1 MNHEELGKKVLEQVD
16 KWDDQNT
23 PVEQRI
29 SSLRQVRQG
38 ILDGAYPEILYPNY
52 YIDHLIEEYEE
63 QLRPENMKQVETSLM
78 QIQNI
83 TSMYFHDQ
91 QVNLPTQNTKLQD
104 QKKAYMM
111 LKTLL
116 ARVHTQLYPNGI

>member
-1 MNHEELGKKVLEQVD
+1 MNHEQLGTKVLEQVD
-16 KWDDQNT
+16 RWDEQGMPID
-23 PVEQRI
+23 QRI

-38 ILDGAYPEILYPNY
+38 ILDGVYPEILYPSY
-52 YIDHLIEEYEE
+52 YIDQLIEEYEE
-63 QLRPENMKQVETSLM
+63 QLRPENMKLADSALM

-91 QVNLPTQNTKLQD
+91 HVNMPTQNTKLQD

-116 ARVHTQLYPNGI
+116 ARVHTQLFPEGL

>member
-16 KWDDQNT
+16 KWEDQNT
-23 PVEQRI
+23 PIEQRI

-38 ILDGAYPEILYPNY
+38 ILDGVYPEILYPNY
-52 YIDHLIEEYEE
+52 YIDQLIEDYEE
-63 QLRPENMKQVETSLM
+63 QIRPENMKQVETSLM

-91 QVNLPTQNTKLQD
+91 HVNLPTQNTKLQD
-104 QKKAYMM
+104 QKKTYMM
-111 LKTLL
+111 MKTLM
-116 ARVHTQLYPNGI
+116 ARIHTQLYPGA